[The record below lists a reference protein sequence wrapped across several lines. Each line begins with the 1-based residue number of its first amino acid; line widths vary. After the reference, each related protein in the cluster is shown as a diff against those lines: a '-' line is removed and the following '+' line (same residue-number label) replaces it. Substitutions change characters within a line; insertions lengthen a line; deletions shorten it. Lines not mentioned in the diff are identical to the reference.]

1 MGISSLLRQL
11 FKLAVVALDQDA
23 WVDALSQQPQLIAE
37 HTITPSDGTVLYSK
51 QRGQQ
56 AVRHVVK
63 TMAGRL
69 LSDASS
75 SVALQW
81 GLVLCMHGG
90 DSEFAQECREI
101 VLVEVGSVGLLQL
114 LDRA

>member
-23 WVDALSQQPQLIAE
+23 WVNALSQQPQLIAE

-90 DSEFAQECREI
+90 AVSSHKN
-101 VLVEVGSVGLLQL
+101 VG
-114 LDRA
+114 R